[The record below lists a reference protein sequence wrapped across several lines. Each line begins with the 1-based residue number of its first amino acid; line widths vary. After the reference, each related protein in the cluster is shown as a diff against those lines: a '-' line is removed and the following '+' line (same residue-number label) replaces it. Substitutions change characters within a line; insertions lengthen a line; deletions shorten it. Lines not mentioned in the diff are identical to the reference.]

1 MESHLPTRFEE
12 GLGYLIHH
20 LMYAMRQT
28 LARHCRENGCQIT
41 AEELAVLM
49 IISECKTEAGFT
61 QTHIAETLAKDKAV
75 ITRLLNSLSKEG
87 LVVRTPDA
95 DDRRVVRARLTE
107 QGLAAVALLKP
118 KLGEL
123 LGQVYGGIS
132 DAEFVATRDV
142 LQRLLAN
149 LQGISK

>member
-1 MESHLPTRFEE
+1 MESNTPMRFEE

-49 IISECKTEAGFT
+49 IISECKTESGFT
-61 QTHIAETLAKDKAV
+61 QTSIAETLAKDKAV
-75 ITRLLNSLSKEG
+75 ITRLLNHLSKEG

-95 DDRRVVRARLTE
+95 EDRRVVRAHLTDK
-107 QGLAAVALLKP
+107 GNAAVALLKP

-123 LGQVYGGIS
+123 LKQVYSGIS
-132 DAEFVATRDV
+132 EAEFLATRIV

-149 LQGISK
+149 LQSISK